1 MKEELCVL
9 PRLVCDGVS
18 AAGGVAKVNVT
29 DQMID
34 GVTSG
39 GRKRQEHWILR
50 ER

>member
-1 MKEELCVL
+1 MEELCVL

-18 AAGGVAKVNVT
+18 AAGGAAKVNVT